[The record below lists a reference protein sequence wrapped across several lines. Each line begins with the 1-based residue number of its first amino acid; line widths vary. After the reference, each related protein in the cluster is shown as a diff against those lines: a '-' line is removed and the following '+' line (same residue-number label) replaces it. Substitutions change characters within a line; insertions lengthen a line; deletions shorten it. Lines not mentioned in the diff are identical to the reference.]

1 MTTTS
6 PSPFPE
12 AGRRKL
18 SAKETMQRTKALA
31 CSLPK
36 DNTPSCSGQ
45 VFVGIFFDGTGN
57 NLDDDYKN
65 LPVEQRKHSNVVRL
79 FHTFR
84 SDPLKGYLS
93 VYVPGVGTQFSKI
106 GDKNSYLFAN
116 RGAAAGEKG
125 GHRIIWG
132 LLQLLNAPH
141 QYVSNLALLITDA
154 KAKTI
159 CNTLAGPGSLD
170 TQRRTVLRYWQGE
183 LASVLKASKPAVEQI
198 NLSVFG
204 FSRGAA
210 EARVFVNWL
219 FEVCKQ
225 EKGGWTFAGVP
236 IRLQFLGIF
245 DTVASVGLANL
256 LDNGTLAGHQ
266 GWADNTLEIHP
277 AVEQCVHYVAGHEVR
292 ACFPLDS
299 VRVKS
304 TYPANAMEVMYPGSH
319 SDVGGG
325 YARNDLGVSP
335 TLDSFMSTIPGRNMY
350 DEAVKAGVPL
360 IEWNELGKKFER
372 FQKDLTPS
380 ESAIQDFNAYL
391 KAAKVAAGP
400 VEELGRKHMAH
411 YFSYRF
417 KHRESFYQRPP
428 FVTAPAKHQDY
439 LKTTQDSFVTRL
451 STLTPHVDPS
461 KPRLKRAKAALEP
474 HFDPVKSA
482 ELHEKMLKAAGL
494 PMSLA
499 DKHAIEVAKR
509 IDAKAV
515 TTEMEVFFDKYIH
528 DSMAGF
534 IDMGMNE
541 YKLNGIGLTKF
552 RTVFKGND

>member
-1 MTTTS
+1 MPTTS

-12 AGRRKL
+12 SGSRTL
-18 SAKETMQRTKALA
+18 SARETMQRAKAVA
-31 CSLPK
+31 CTLPK
-36 DNTPSCSGQ
+36 DNTPTCSGQ
-45 VFVGIFFDGTGN
+45 VFVGLFFDGTGN
-57 NLDDDYKN
+57 NRTDDYEKP
-65 LPVEQRKHSNVVRL
+65 PVEQRKHSNVVRL
-79 FHTFR
+79 FHTFQNR
-84 SDPLKGYLS
+84 PRQGYFPF
-93 VYVPGVGTQFSKI
+93 YIPGVGTPFPEI
-106 GDKNSYLFAN
+106 GDDNRYLFAN

-141 QYVSNLALLITDA
+141 QYARNLEQLITDA
-154 KAKTI
+154 TAKTI

-170 TQRRTVLRYWQGE
+170 AQRRL
-183 LASVLKASKPAVEQI
+183 VLKTWQDKLAAALKDRKPRVEQI
-198 NLSVFG
+198 NVSVFG

-225 EKGGWTFAGVP
+225 ENGGWTLAGIP

-256 LDNGTLAGHQ
+256 TDTGTLAGHQ

-277 AVEQCVHYVAGHEVR
+277 AVEHCVHYVAGHEVR

-299 VRVKS
+299 VRVKT

-335 TLDSFMSTIPGRNMY
+335 AADSFMSIIPGRNMY
-350 DEAVKAGVPL
+350 HEAVNAGVPL
-360 IEWNELGKKFER
+360 IQFEQLEER
-372 FQKDLTPS
+372 FQRDLTPS
-380 ESAIQDFNAYL
+380 QSAIQDFNAYL
-391 KAAKVAAGP
+391 KAAKVSAGP
-400 VEELGRKHMAH
+400 VEELGRKHMAY

-417 KHRESFYQRPP
+417 KHRHAFYQRPP
-428 FVTAPAKHQDY
+428 FTTAPAKHQDY
-439 LKTTQDSFVTRL
+439 LRTTQESFIARL
-451 STLTPHVDPS
+451 SSLTPHIDPTR
-461 KPRLKRAKAALEP
+461 PRTQRGRIAMEP
-474 HFDPVKSA
+474 GFDPAKSA

-494 PMSLA
+494 PTSLH
-499 DKHAIEVAKR
+499 DQHAIAVAKR
-509 IDAKAV
+509 IDTRAV
-515 TTEMEVFFDKYIH
+515 TPEMETFFDKYIH

-534 IDMGMNE
+534 IETGINE
-541 YKLNGIGLTKF
+541 YALNGLGMTKF